1 MKMKKLK
8 IALLFFLTLTCLT
21 GCFKDLDDEIG
32 EASLTEINDFIY
44 KGLNIFYLYKADSPD
59 LEANLNEGNTQEY
72 TNFLNSYSSPEALFE
87 HLLADQDRFS
97 FLVSD
102 YRVLESALNG
112 QSLHNGMEFGLV
124 EIQSTGEIFGYVR
137 YVLPNTSA
145 SENNIERGMIFNRID
160 GQEFTESNYQ
170 QLLTPQ
176 TYTIGLATF
185 QSGVLTPTE
194 EEITLTK
201 QEYQEN
207 PVYIAKTFEVEG
219 HKIGYLMYNAFTS
232 SFDGELNSAFAD
244 FKSAGVQDIVIDLR
258 YNGGGSIE
266 TSNDLASMVT
276 GQFEGQLFTTQVYND
291 NFDDQPRLF
300 NNTISTGRNINSLN
314 LNKLYV
320 ITTRSTASASELLL
334 SSLMPYIETVQV
346 GTTTTGKF
354 EGSITLYDS
363 NDFTRNGS
371 NFNLG
376 HHYAMQPLILKT
388 VNAQGF
394 TDYVNGL
401 PPDIEQAEDFENL
414 GVLGDINEPLL
425 NTVINDITGNTS
437 PRPASSEII
446 TELLFESKAK
456 QPTYKRM
463 YVKE

>member
-1 MKMKKLK
+1 MKKLK